1 MTTHQETMSDF
12 ESQVESIALADLS
25 EKLSE
30 LGVIFTDAGEK
41 FSKDIDADVMR
52 HNPKAYAALSLHAEI
67 ESLLWKVTH
76 TTRELAESVD
86 ELRSSNVR

>member
-12 ESQVESIALADLS
+12 ESHVESIALADLS

-30 LGVIFTDAGEK
+30 LGVIFTDAGQK

-52 HNPKAYAALSLHAEI
+52 DNPKAHAALCLHAEV

-76 TTRELAESVD
+76 TTREFLESVD
-86 ELRSSNVR
+86 ELRSSNVG